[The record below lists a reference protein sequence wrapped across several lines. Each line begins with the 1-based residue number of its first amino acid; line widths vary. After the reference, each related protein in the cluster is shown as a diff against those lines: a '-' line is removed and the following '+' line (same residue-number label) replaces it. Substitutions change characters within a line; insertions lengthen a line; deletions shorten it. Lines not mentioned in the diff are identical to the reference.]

1 MVDSLI
7 TKLAKPGTKV
17 LRCYNK
23 ADLVPATEI
32 PVGEDVVRMSARH
45 GLGMDAL
52 LKAIENALGHSRHQ
66 VILTLPYAQ
75 GGLLDT
81 LHKNAKVNA
90 VDYTGDGIVV
100 DAVLDDILYGRLKEF
115 ITKE

>member
-1 MVDSLI
+1 M
-7 TKLAKPGTKV
+7 
-17 LRCYNK
+17 
-23 ADLVPATEI
+23 
-32 PVGEDVVRMSARH
+32 
-45 GLGMDAL
+45 
-52 LKAIENALGHSRHQ
+52 
-66 VILTLPYAQ
+66 ILTLPYAQ